1 MIKKKDGTVYRLNS
15 PNPLVSDQEFWAEK
29 DEFII
34 HNFDWDKTLTELGD
48 FLPSFQLQKP
58 EVIDPEAIDPEVE
71 SEVEPEVIDPKSFP
85 LQKPEVIDPE
95 VKEPEVKEEKP
106 LYLKNVVVIHCQP
119 VIIKEHKDDL
129 YDESY
134 KKNQYGEKFTFEGI
148 IIQREDFMILFW
160 TNIELTKNS
169 ILYPSKYRDGVK
181 FGDYRWWKVN
191 DMREKS
197 GGFVVQAVVS
207 DYQPDFT

>member
-48 FLPSFQLQKP
+48 FLPSFPLQKP
-58 EVIDPEAIDPEVE
+58 EPEEPKIIEPEVE
-71 SEVEPEVIDPKSFP
+71 
-85 LQKPEVIDPE
+85 PEVIDPE
-95 VKEPEVKEEKP
+95 VKEPEEEKP

>member
-1 MIKKKDGTVYRLNS
+1 MIKNKDGTVYRLNT

-29 DEFII
+29 DKFIV
-34 HNFDWDKTLTELGD
+34 HNFNWDKVLTELGD
-48 FLPSFQLQKP
+48 FLPSF
-58 EVIDPEAIDPEVE
+58 
-71 SEVEPEVIDPKSFP
+71 P
-85 LQKPEVIDPE
+85 LQKPDLLEPKVKPE
-95 VKEPEVKEEKP
+95 LEPEIEELEIEEEEVEEEPKKEEP

-119 VIIKEHKDDL
+119 AIVKEHKDEL

-134 KKNQYGEKFTFEGI
+134 TKTQYGEKFTFEGI
-148 IIQREDFMILFW
+148 MIQREDFMILFW
-160 TNIELTKNS
+160 TNLKLTKNS

>member
-15 PNPLVSDQEFWAEK
+15 PNPLVSDQEFWSEK
-29 DEFII
+29 DKFII
-34 HNFDWDKTLTELGD
+34 HNFDWEKTLTELGD
-48 FLPSFQLQKP
+48 FMP
-58 EVIDPEAIDPEVE
+58 
-71 SEVEPEVIDPKSFP
+71 SFP
-85 LQKPEVIDPE
+85 LQKPSTEVIEPETE
-95 VKEPEVKEEKP
+95 VKPIEPEVEPIEPEPETDSEVDTKEKP

-119 VIIKEHKDDL
+119 VITREHKDDL

-134 KKNQYGEKFTFEGI
+134 TKTQYGEKFTFEGI

-160 TNIELTKNS
+160 TNVELTKNS

-197 GGFVVQAVVS
+197 GGYVVQAVVS

>member
-48 FLPSFQLQKP
+48 FLPSF
-58 EVIDPEAIDPEVE
+58 
-71 SEVEPEVIDPKSFP
+71 P

-95 VKEPEVKEEKP
+95 VKEPEEEKP
-106 LYLKNVVVIHCQP
+106 LYLENVVVIHCQP

-160 TNIELTKNS
+160 TFHLHRLRI
-169 ILYPSKYRDGVK
+169 
-181 FGDYRWWKVN
+181 F
-191 DMREKS
+191 
-197 GGFVVQAVVS
+197 
-207 DYQPDFT
+207 